1 MSKYSNTFEL
11 VKKHWPIANLDESDL
26 FFMKIVD
33 VCSCA
38 NYDENNIEELCS
50 LIGKKIKYNGV
61 EQKIIDT
68 NETEEWVITDKSIP
82 DGIKLLWSNVELLF

>member
-38 NYDENNIEELCS
+38 NYDENNIEKLCS
-50 LIGKKIKYNGV
+50 LISDFYDDGY
-61 EQKIIDT
+61 QK
-68 NETEEWVITDKSIP
+68 
-82 DGIKLLWSNVELLF
+82 GIYSVLI

>member
-1 MSKYSNTFEL
+1 M
-11 VKKHWPIANLDESDL
+11 IDEEILRTAMNKALHLRNVSG
-26 FFMKIVD
+26 
-33 VCSCA
+33 
-38 NYDENNIEELCS
+38 S

>member
-1 MSKYSNTFEL
+1 MF
-11 VKKHWPIANLDESDL
+11 NLKTKNMIDEEILRTAMNKALHLRNVSG
-26 FFMKIVD
+26 
-33 VCSCA
+33 
-38 NYDENNIEELCS
+38 S